1 MKPLYTDGKKKN
13 GLKKP
18 LDAATVILA
27 RENTDQDFEIFLM
40 RRHRNQSF
48 MGSAYVFPGG
58 RLDKADTGR
67 QLTAY
72 SQGLAAEEAVATL
85 NEPGLDHDLALGLFF
100 AAIRE
105 TFEEAGV
112 LLAVPASGGVLD
124 FKDQE
129 TGSRFETYRRKIH
142 DQEMTLKDLAEEEEL
157 VYALDLLTPYSH
169 WITPDIESKRFD
181 TRFLLARM
189 PKNQAP
195 IHDSIE
201 MTESLWVSPAKALA
215 GFEAGEILL
224 MPPTLKTIEE
234 LAEFSSLDQ
243 LFTSASTKE
252 IYPIL
257 PQGEAGP
264 DGVVLKLPRDP
275 EYSIEGYKQPARPEE
290 KTRIV
295 NINGK
300 WRTMRAGGDDTASP

>member
-58 RLDKADTGR
+58 RLDETDTGR

-72 SQGLAAEEAVATL
+72 SQGLAAEEAAARL
-85 NEPGLDHDLALGLFF
+85 NEPDLDHDLALGLFF

-129 TGSRFETYRRKIH
+129 TGSRFEAYRRKIH

-169 WITPDIESKRFD
+169 WITPAIESKRFD

-264 DGVVLKLPRDP
+264 DGVILKLPIDP

>member
-85 NEPGLDHDLALGLFF
+85 NEPDLDHDLALGLFF

-142 DQEMTLKDLAEEEEL
+142 DQEMTLRDLAEEEEL

-295 NINGK
+295 NLNGK

>member
-13 GLKKP
+13 GMEKI

-27 RENTDQDFEIFLM
+27 REDEDRDFEIFLM
-40 RRHRNQSF
+40 RRSRNQSF

-58 RLDKADTGR
+58 RLDTADTDLE
-67 QLTAY
+67 LTAY
-72 SQGLAAEEAVATL
+72 SEGLSAEEAVIRL
-85 NEPGLDHDLALGLFF
+85 NEPDLAHDIALGLLY

-112 LLAVPASGGVLD
+112 LLAVPASGGILD

-129 TGSRFETYRRKIH
+129 TGSRFHAYRKKIH
-142 DQEMTLKDLAEEEEL
+142 DQEMTLKDLAEEEKL
-157 VYALDLLTPYSH
+157 RFTLDLLTPYSH

-189 PKNQAP
+189 PKRQVP

-215 GFEAGEILL
+215 GFEAGDILL

-234 LAEFSSLDQ
+234 LAEFSSLDR
-243 LFTSASTKE
+243 LFTTTADKE

-264 DGVVLKLPRDP
+264 DGVILKLPKDP
-275 EYSIEGYKQPARPEE
+275 EYSIEGYKQPPNPDE
-290 KTRIV
+290 KTRIMMV
-295 NINGK
+295 DGK
-300 WRTMRAGGDDTASP
+300 WRTMKIGEG

>member
-72 SQGLAAEEAVATL
+72 SQGLAAEEAAARL
-85 NEPGLDHDLALGLFF
+85 NERDLDHDLALGLFF

-129 TGSRFETYRRKIH
+129 TGSRFEAYRRKIH

-234 LAEFSSLDQ
+234 LAEFSSLGH
-243 LFTSASTKE
+243 LFASASTKE

-264 DGVVLKLPRDP
+264 DGVILKLPIDP

>member
-1 MKPLYTDGKKKN
+1 
-13 GLKKP
+13 
-18 LDAATVILA
+18 
-27 RENTDQDFEIFLM
+27 
-40 RRHRNQSF
+40 

-85 NEPGLDHDLALGLFF
+85 NEPDLDHDLALGLFF

-264 DGVVLKLPRDP
+264 DGVILKLPRDP

-295 NINGK
+295 NLNGK

>member
-85 NEPGLDHDLALGLFF
+85 NEPDLDHDLALGLFF

-264 DGVVLKLPRDP
+264 DGVILKLPRDP

-295 NINGK
+295 NLNGK